1 MDDVGPVERNLYAG
15 MLSGQVLN
23 VTTYLSG
30 EQVSTGR
37 AGQD

>member
-1 MDDVGPVERNLYAG
+1 MDHVRPAERNLYAG

-23 VTTYLSG
+23 VTANLSG

-37 AGQD
+37 VGQD